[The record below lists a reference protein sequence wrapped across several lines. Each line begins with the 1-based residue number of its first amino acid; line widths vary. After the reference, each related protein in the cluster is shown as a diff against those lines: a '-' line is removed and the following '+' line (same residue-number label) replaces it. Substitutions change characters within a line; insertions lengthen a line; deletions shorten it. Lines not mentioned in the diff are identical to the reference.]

1 MEINEKIPPPIY
13 FNVKY
18 DQEHFWQGDHF
29 FGCSLTAAIE
39 EFSKFDYLLAEFRLN
54 NAIFVNL
61 IKFPELTPKNASI
74 AYEEG
79 YKSIKNRKE
88 LFKYNHDVEILH
100 ELNNDEKIVFINNLF
115 KKYKNSYL
123 INIGKFGEIIKLIH
137 DKKCKKV
144 LFAGKIEKPKI
155 SNLKLDFKGFYYL
168 PRIIKASKLGD
179 AAILKEII
187 KILAQNNIKT
197 ENSLKFNPELS
208 LKKGNYSKFKPNKQ
222 DQLDIKKAIKT
233 LNSLR
238 EYNFSQGVVVR
249 NNKVVSIEGKGGTK
263 KMLEKNRSKK
273 FRNHGVLV
281 KFPKKKQDLRV
292 DLPTIGLKTL
302 KQSKT
307 AGLKGIVIK
316 SKQQVF
322 LDENKCIK
330 FANKNK
336 MFISVK

>member
-1 MEINEKIPPPIY
+1 MIGLI
-13 FNVKY
+13 F
-18 DQEHFWQGDHF
+18 GD
-29 FGCSLTAAIE
+29 T
-39 EFSKFDYLLAEFRLN
+39 D
-54 NAIFVNL
+54 
-61 IKFPELTPKNASI
+61 FPK
-74 AYEEG
+74 
-79 YKSIKNRKE
+79 
-88 LFKYNHDVEILH
+88 EILKTI
-100 ELNNDEKIVFINNLF
+100 NKKKIKYLIIDLSKSKKF
-115 KKYKNSYL
+115 KKDKKSYSVSIGQFGKI
-123 INIGKFGEIIKLIH
+123 INILKKN
-137 DKKCKKV
+137 KCKKV
-144 LFAGKIEKPKI
+144 LFAGKVNKPNFSK
-155 SNLKLDFKGFYYL
+155 LKLDFKGIYYI

-187 KILAQNNIKT
+187 KILTKNKIKT
-197 ENSLKFNPELS
+197 ENSLIFNPELS
-208 LKKGNYSKFKPNKQ
+208 LKRGNYSKTKPNNH

-263 KMLEKNRSKK
+263 KMLEKSRSKK

-292 DLPTIGLKTL
+292 DLPTIGLKTI
-302 KQSKT
+302 KQSKI

-316 SKQQVF
+316 SKKHVF
-322 LDENKCIK
+322 LDKSKCIK